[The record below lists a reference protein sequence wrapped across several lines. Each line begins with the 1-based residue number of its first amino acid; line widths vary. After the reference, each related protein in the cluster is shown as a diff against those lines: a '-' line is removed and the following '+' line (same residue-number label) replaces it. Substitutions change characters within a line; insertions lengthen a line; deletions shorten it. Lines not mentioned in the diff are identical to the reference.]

1 MFFWLLKYIVISFSL
16 IYLAH
21 KLVIYLQNKFTK
33 EKEIDLVDI
42 PEIKYKNIL
51 NTLQNSKQH
60 MQEQSQEHI
69 QEHMQEH
76 MQEQSQEHMQE
87 QSQEHMQEQSQEHMQ
102 QKNNIQKVKLSDNKE
117 HKTKKKIIDTSIFK
131 NMENELQDFL
141 KVIDAPDDKIQIYNK

>member
-1 MFFWLLKYIVISFSL
+1 MFFWLLKYIVLSFSL

-60 MQEQSQEHI
+60 MQEQSQEH
-69 QEHMQEH
+69 
-76 MQEQSQEHMQE
+76 
-87 QSQEHMQEQSQEHMQ
+87 MQEQSQEHMQ

-117 HKTKKKIIDTSIFK
+117 HKTEKKIIDTSIFK

-141 KVIDAPDDKIQIYNK
+141 KVIDSTDDKIQIYNKQV

>member
-1 MFFWLLKYIVISFSL
+1 MFFWLLKYIVLSFSL

-60 MQEQSQEHI
+60 MQEQSQEH
-69 QEHMQEH
+69 

-117 HKTKKKIIDTSIFK
+117 HKTEKKIIDTSIFK

-141 KVIDAPDDKIQIYNK
+141 KVIDSTDDKIQIYNKQV